1 MSKDCCIKVMHLLT
15 SNSFSGAENVVCQII
30 DIFRKSFGNKYEM
43 VYVSPKGPIGEILN
57 NRGVSYFGINKLT
70 PGEVRK
76 AIDEIKP
83 DIVHAHDMRASVV
96 ASMSTNLPIISH
108 IHNNNFN
115 SRKISAKSVLYYLCS
130 RKYKHI
136 FWVSKAAFEGF
147 NFHSKLYDKSTIL
160 YNVIDG
166 ERIELLSNEGC
177 QFEKYDIVYLGRLT
191 YPKNPERLIGIIEKV
206 YQEKNDLK
214 VAIIGNGE
222 LFDDISKLIKEK
234 ELSECIDMLGFQNN
248 PFPILKNAKVL
259 LMSSRWEGT
268 PMCVLEAL
276 SLGIP
281 IVSTP
286 ADGIAEVISDGVD
299 GYLSDKDEL
308 LAKKALEIINN
319 EKKFSCMSIEA
330 KNKFDNINDIDAY
343 AEKLRKTY
351 EEVCRK

>member
-1 MSKDCCIKVMHLLT
+1 MSKDRCIKVMHLLT
-15 SNSFSGAENVVCQII
+15 SNSYSGAENVVCQII
-30 DIFRKSFGNKYEM
+30 NIFKNFYGDKFEM
-43 VYVSPKGPIGEILN
+43 VYVSPKGQIANTLKD
-57 NRGVSYFGINKLT
+57 RGVSYVGINNLT
-70 PGEVRK
+70 PCEVRK
-76 AIDEIKP
+76 VINEIKP
-83 DIVHAHDMRASVV
+83 DIIHAHDMRASVV
-96 ASMSTNLPIISH
+96 AALSTNLPIISH

-130 RKYKHI
+130 RKYRHI

-166 ERIELLSNEGC
+166 GRIELLSNKSC

-191 YPKNPERLIGIIEKV
+191 YQKNPERLIGIIEKV

-214 VAIIGNGE
+214 VAIIGKGE

-319 EKKFSCMSIEA
+319 EKKFLCMSIEA

-343 AEKLRKTY
+343 AEKLRRTY
-351 EEVCRK
+351 EGVCGK

>member
-1 MSKDCCIKVMHLLT
+1 ML
-15 SNSFSGAENVVCQII
+15 
-30 DIFRKSFGNKYEM
+30 FRS
-43 VYVSPKGPIGEILN
+43 
-57 NRGVSYFGINKLT
+57 
-70 PGEVRK
+70 
-76 AIDEIKP
+76 
-83 DIVHAHDMRASVV
+83 
-96 ASMSTNLPIISH
+96 
-108 IHNNNFN
+108 
-115 SRKISAKSVLYYLCS
+115 
-130 RKYKHI
+130 
-136 FWVSKAAFEGF
+136 
-147 NFHSKLYDKSTIL
+147 
-160 YNVIDG
+160 
-166 ERIELLSNEGC
+166 
-177 QFEKYDIVYLGRLT
+177 
-191 YPKNPERLIGIIEKV
+191 
-206 YQEKNDLK
+206 EKNDLK
-214 VAIIGNGE
+214 VAIIGKGD
-222 LFDDISKLIKEK
+222 LFDDISELIKEK

-343 AEKLRKTY
+343 AEKLFINH
-351 EEVCRK
+351 